1 MLSVF
6 ILAVICGTCLQ
17 LLKEPV
23 RPVEARLKTSAPV
36 QIISSTELSRA
47 SRRGTASNPESLPLL
62 ATEEI
67 PLDICEWI
75 QRPRPASSTLRSVN
89 LEALLPRLSA
99 RDQELLSWLFPDYR
113 QNTKPSVKADQA
125 ELLFLQALEET
136 GNLLGR
142 SSPMRLDVP
151 KGIELLKKAQDL
163 DPSNG
168 ALDLYLASLYQR
180 QSEYELAN
188 SYFEKGLR
196 AERFDVYM
204 NSFSKRLLGA
214 PETAV
219 GFMQSVELFSTL
231 PIPDLT
237 PLREA
242 LLARTRVGE
251 NEDLYRFAQRLADSA
266 TQSRTPYNHLDWWLG
281 SYVMARDILRKRG
294 TELIPPFDLHKE
306 FNRFPDIPSGADRES
321 CDSAA
326 LERQIA
332 EFQDLIRR

>member
-1 MLSVF
+1 MPFVF
-6 ILAVICGTCLQ
+6 ILAVICGACLQ

-23 RPVEARLKTSAPV
+23 PPEEAGFKTSGPA
-36 QIISSTELSRA
+36 QIVSSAGLSRP
-47 SRRGTASNPESLPLL
+47 SRRGTASSPESGSLLPTLT
-62 ATEEI
+62 A

-75 QRPRPASSTLRSVN
+75 QRPRPASSTLRLMN
-89 LEALLPRLSA
+89 LEGILPHLSA
-99 RDQELLSWLFPDYR
+99 HDQELLSWLFPDSR
-113 QNTKPSVKADQA
+113 QNTKPSTSGDHA

-151 KGIELLKKAQDL
+151 KGIELLKKARDL
-163 DPSNG
+163 DPGNG

-180 QSEYELAN
+180 QSKYELAN

-242 LLARTRVGE
+242 LLARTRAEE

-281 SYVMARDILRKRG
+281 SYVMARDILRRRG
-294 TELIPPFDLHKE
+294 MELIPPFELHKE
-306 FNRFPDIPSGADRES
+306 FNRFPDIPGGADRES
-321 CDSAA
+321 CDSAT